1 MARGRKDHRLQAR
14 ASPRVARRRARDLT
28 SGARDRRRGAVRPRD
43 QTRRDLHLWARGRR
57 QRARRPPR
65 RLVLRGARFSSRGP
79 GRSVSR
85 SGRAA
90 HRAPAVLRCV
100 AAAARSAVRRDDADA
115 YGRDPRVPGPEG
127 AGLRVPQDAVQGP
140 RPVLSDAR
148 AARRQGVL
156 PPRDRSRSH
165 DARPRRP
172 PGLMDTI
179 LTLPLVLAV
188 VLVEL
193 ALGGTFVSWFLE
205 RRGEAPGG
213 FVKLVAGV
221 DAIAAA
227 AALGLA
233 PTLPR
238 GEAALR
244 VGLHPGALSSLG
256 QALALVAILMT
267 AQLAFT
273 FVPAGVL
280 ALAVATFARTAQAP
294 TDMFGLAL
302 AFAVAP
308 LGALALGGLD
318 GAMLLGHWYLVT
330 PKLPTAPLRNASLIV
345 VTAVVLQLVVVL
357 ATVMRGDLAG
367 TTQTGLVVA
376 IGIRIGVGLLM
387 TLAVALAAWWTA
399 RMNTQSSTGLLY
411 VGLGSALAG
420 EISARVLFFL
430 TGAAV

>member
-1 MARGRKDHRLQAR
+1 
-14 ASPRVARRRARDLT
+14 
-28 SGARDRRRGAVRPRD
+28 
-43 QTRRDLHLWARGRR
+43 
-57 QRARRPPR
+57 
-65 RLVLRGARFSSRGP
+65 
-79 GRSVSR
+79 
-85 SGRAA
+85 
-90 HRAPAVLRCV
+90 
-100 AAAARSAVRRDDADA
+100 
-115 YGRDPRVPGPEG
+115 
-127 AGLRVPQDAVQGP
+127 
-140 RPVLSDAR
+140 
-148 AARRQGVL
+148 
-156 PPRDRSRSH
+156 
-165 DARPRRP
+165 
-172 PGLMDTI
+172 MDTI

-193 ALGGTFVSWFLE
+193 ALGGAFVSWFLE

-221 DAIAAA
+221 DAIAGA

-238 GEAALR
+238 GDAALR
-244 VGLHPGALSSLG
+244 VGLNPGALSSLG

-267 AQLAFT
+267 VQLAFT
-273 FVPAGVL
+273 FVPARVLRNIGGILAIAAGVV
-280 ALAVATFARTAQAP
+280 ALVVATFARTAQGP
-294 TDMFGLAL
+294 TDTFGLVL

-345 VTAVVLQLVVVL
+345 VAAVVLQLVVVL
-357 ATVMRGDLAG
+357 ATVMRGDLSG